1 MATGTQVVD
10 PEAQWEAGEPETR
23 YRVPALERGLDIL
36 EALSQSELGVSR
48 AGLAEALGCSVSQIF
63 RMLDC
68 LQRRRYISVDP
79 RNNLFSL
86 TSKLFEL
93 SHQHP
98 PTRRMIGLALP
109 IMRSAAIKA
118 HQSIHLSIFDDGE
131 ALVLAQV
138 DALEDSGYFV
148 KPGTRRDVYLT
159 ASGRILLAFQSPEE
173 TLRMLAAAKVK
184 SGELIPEGDLLRRLE
199 IIRMQG
205 FEEMPSLQIS
215 GVYNFSFP
223 VFDVEGRAVAAMT
236 MPFLLRT
243 DLSSGMDDARSV
255 LRDAAAELST
265 HMGHVGAQVPLDQSS
280 NTVKYINQ

>member
-1 MATGTQVVD
+1 MVTETREIEAETQWG
-10 PEAQWEAGEPETR
+10 PEESETR

-36 EALSQSELGVSR
+36 EQLSTSEAGISR
-48 AGLAEALGCSVSQIF
+48 AGLADALGCSVSQIF

-68 LQRRRYISVDP
+68 LQRRRYVSLDP

-98 PTRRMIGLALP
+98 PTRRLVGLALP
-109 IMRSAAIKA
+109 IMRAAAIKA
-118 HQSIHLSIFDDGE
+118 HQSIHLSIFDDGQ

-159 ASGRILLAFQSPEE
+159 ASGRVLLAFQTEEERQNMLTVARSKSVDLMPE
-173 TLRMLAAAKVK
+173 
-184 SGELIPEGDLLRRLE
+184 PELLRRLQ
-199 IIRMQG
+199 IVRLQG

-215 GVYNFSFP
+215 GVHNFSFP
-223 VFDVEGRAVAAMT
+223 VMDVEGRAIAAMT

-243 DLSSGMDDARSV
+243 DISSSMDDARSI

-265 HMGHVGAQVPLDQSS
+265 HLGYLPASS
-280 NTVKYINQ
+280 SA

>member
-1 MATGTQVVD
+1 MATETQ
-10 PEAQWEAGEPETR
+10 EAEAGWENDGPETR

-36 EALSQSELGVSR
+36 EQLSRSEYGISR
-48 AGLAEALGCSVSQIF
+48 AGLADALGCSVSQIF

-68 LQRRRYISVDP
+68 LQRRRYVSVDP

-93 SHQHP
+93 AHQHP
-98 PTRRMIGLALP
+98 PTRRLMGLALP

-118 HQSIHLSIFDDGE
+118 HQSIHLSIFDDGQ

-159 ASGRILLAFQSPEE
+159 ASGRVLLAFQSEE
-173 TLRMLAAAKVK
+173 ERRSMLAVARSKTT
-184 SGELIPEGDLLRRLE
+184 ELMPQADLMRRLE
-199 IIRMQG
+199 IVRMQG

-215 GVYNFSFP
+215 GVHNFSFP
-223 VFDVEGRAVAAMT
+223 VFGVDGRAVAAMT
-236 MPFLLRT
+236 MPFLLRS
-243 DLSSGMDDARSV
+243 DLPSTSMDDARV
-255 LRDAAAELST
+255 ILREAADELSSHLGYLPVAAT
-265 HMGHVGAQVPLDQSS
+265 AS
-280 NTVKYINQ
+280 